1 MRVGLISCGKEKL
14 DHAAPA
20 HDLYTGSYFKLC
32 KKWITKRTGEHSRCS
47 EWAILSAK
55 YGLVMPDQVIE
66 PYDLCLSDLPRLKR
80 ERWEDWVLEQLMD
93 KWGEQVIYMVLMGQ
107 DYRWV
112 VKKNM
117 PMVEDVIECWT
128 QWRRDK
134 GMTNRRA
141 SMSIGL
147 IKQALKEDR
156 GYY

>member
-1 MRVGLISCGKEKL
+1 MRIGLISCGKEKL

-20 HDLYTGSYFKLC
+20 QDLYTGSYFRLC
-32 KKWITKRTGEHSRCS
+32 KQWISKRTGEHGRCD

-66 PYDLCLSDLPRLKR
+66 PYDLALSDLPRLKR

-93 KWGEQVIYMVLMGQ
+93 KWGETVIYMVLMGH
-107 DYRWV
+107 DYKHV
-112 VKKNM
+112 VKSNM

-128 QWRRDK
+128 QWRRDR

-141 SMSIGL
+141 AMSIGL